1 MKNDMIFDKLED
13 IITRL
18 NEGERVDPGEFKV
31 VWDFAT
37 TTLFELLEQ
46 KKNAEM
52 TVNEEL
58 IDMIDRLVIY
68 VNALMEHHE
77 QVFEKKDRNHE
88 SVPYTVPQFV
98 PVFPPHCFTV
108 LESTVTDNFSYPQCT
123 TSRTK
128 WE

>member
-13 IITRL
+13 IIARL
-18 NEGERVDPGEFKV
+18 HEGERVDQGEFKV

-37 TTLFELLEQ
+37 TTLFELLGQ

-52 TVNEEL
+52 TINEEL
-58 IDMIDRLVIY
+58 IDIIDRLVIY

-98 PVFPPHCFTV
+98 PYVPDFRNPV
-108 LESTVTDNFSYPQCT
+108 LPYQYERVYC
-123 TSRTK
+123 
-128 WE
+128 